1 MAYAKASKALG
12 ICDRCGFTFKLKE
25 LKYEVEDET
34 RNGLRVCSDCFDPD
48 HPQFQVGRLNTS
60 DPMAL
65 FNPRPDSG
73 EKDSTV
79 YFGFEPVSSTGIIL
93 RGETG
98 VVKVVIEWPIQN

>member
-1 MAYAKASKALG
+1 
-12 ICDRCGFTFKLKE
+12 
-25 LKYEVEDET
+25 
-34 RNGLRVCSDCFDPD
+34 
-48 HPQFQVGRLNTS
+48 
-60 DPMAL
+60 MAL

-98 VVKVVIEWPIQN
+98 VVKVVIE